1 MNRYAILDKLS
12 KMVAQEE
19 INENAYNKLCKKL
32 KKVKD
37 SRCQTHTPALI
48 TYEKIKIHYNYGCD
62 GNIDGTSL
70 QTNVKRSFVLMP
82 NKLYEAFEMYLCPI
96 PTPETI
102 GYVQTPKTKMDF
114 LNFAAERHYNDEVS
128 GMVIALR
135 HAECDYNRAF
145 KYIDCLSNKSD
156 QREIRFLKIADTK
169 YEL

>member
-1 MNRYAILDKLS
+1 MNRHAMMDKLS
-12 KMVAQEE
+12 KMVDNEE
-19 INENAYNKLCKKL
+19 INENAYNKLSKKL
-32 KKVKD
+32 KKVQD
-37 SRCQTHTPALI
+37 SRILTTTPVLI
-48 TYEKIKIHYNYGCD
+48 TYEKIKINWHDNGA
-62 GNIDGTSL
+62 NL
-70 QTNVKRSFVLMP
+70 QSNVKRSFVLMP

>member
-1 MNRYAILDKLS
+1 MNRHAMMDKLS
-12 KMVAQEE
+12 KMVDNEE
-19 INENAYNKLCKKL
+19 INENAYNKLSKKL
-32 KKVKD
+32 KKVQD
-37 SRCQTHTPALI
+37 SRILTTTPVLI
-48 TYEKIKIHYNYGCD
+48 TYEKIKINWHDNGA
-62 GNIDGTSL
+62 NL
-70 QTNVKRSFVLMP
+70 QSNVKRS
-82 NKLYEAFEMYLCPI
+82 LCPI